1 TITAAVGMIDTLYEW
16 IWWDRFWL
24 PVNLTWADLEDRDGR
39 VYAKASDLYV
49 TLPYAI
55 AFLLHH
61 QTITLPPPC
70 LSVGMRF

>member
-1 TITAAVGMIDTLYEW
+1 TVTAAVGMIDTLYEW

-55 AFLLHH
+55 AFLLHP